1 MEGNRSS
8 ASETSIST
16 TSLDPGGGDVEAR
29 LEGTMAERYAVMKV
43 SVEPCGGCIM
53 TDKSGYATKLE
64 RQMKIVIKRLR
75 K

>member
-1 MEGNRSS
+1 
-8 ASETSIST
+8 
-16 TSLDPGGGDVEAR
+16 
-29 LEGTMAERYAVMKV
+29 MAGRDDIMQV